1 MPRYRRYRRSYPI
14 SRSLRTTKYSN
25 ETYIFNNLNTVY
37 TTENTYR
44 VGMIPST
51 TTMGTRKCKNFTLTL
66 STVPLVPFLFA
77 LVFVPEGTQAGNIT
91 LPSNSTP
98 VSLYEPNQNVIMSG
112 IFGGPN
118 GTVSRFKS
126 RLARNLNSGDNIYF
140 IIKPIQDYDQGA
152 PITALLNYAVAF

>member
-1 MPRYRRYRRSYPI
+1 MPRYRRYRRTYPI

-25 ETYIFNNLNTVY
+25 ETYIFNNLNTIY
-37 TTENTYR
+37 STENTYR

-51 TTMGTRKCKNFTLTL
+51 STMGTRKCKNFTLTL

-77 LVFVPEGTQAGNIT
+77 LIFVPEGTQAGDIS
-91 LPSNSTP
+91 LPTSSTP

-118 GTVSRFKS
+118 ATISRFKS
-126 RLARNLNSGDNIYF
+126 RLARNLNSGDNIYLV
-140 IIKPIQDYDQGA
+140 IKPIQDYETGA